1 MYWGGFLFILLLV
14 LLPPE
19 GTFFRKP
26 CFSSYKL
33 TEDSGT
39 DHPQNYSLCMANNG
53 ADLITS
59 WTFHI
64 HEVGI
69 EVLHQALPPLHFW
82 RTVKDSLPKRHAL
95 LGRSSPSEKKKN
107 LQFLSLAF
115 TSNSLSVFKWHSV
128 LFSWISTISFLKS
141 SLHLLVIAAI
151 QRVY

>member
-39 DHPQNYSLCMANNG
+39 DHPQNYYLCMAKNG

-69 EVLHQALPPLHFW
+69 EALHQALLLVLPPLHFW

-95 LGRSSPSEKKKN
+95 LGRSSLSEKKRAYN
-107 LQFLSLAF
+107 FCHLLSLQ
-115 TSNSLSVFKWHSV
+115 TL
-128 LFSWISTISFLKS
+128 
-141 SLHLLVIAAI
+141 
-151 QRVY
+151 